1 MSATQR
7 TSFLRR
13 LSLRLGLPL
22 VGVLALVAGGLVL
35 STGCLAT
42 LGGTPDP
49 ARLVGLALQSRYA
62 DGRFANLEA
71 PSPPWTGE
79 RPSLVDVFFRGERRR
94 PLAELPLAEPGATW
108 GEPPNDGARVTWLG
122 HSTLLI
128 EVDGA
133 RVLTDPIWSA
143 RASPSSL
150 VGPVRFHPPPVPLAA
165 LPKLDA
171 VVISHD
177 HYDHLD
183 MDTVQALAKT
193 GVRFFVPLGVADH
206 LRSWDVPDAQVVE
219 LDWWGEAPVT
229 RDVSLVATPSRH
241 YSGRTTGRRDTTLW
255 ASWVVRGARHR
266 VFFSGDSGPTP
277 QFEDIGRRL
286 GPFDLVALEIGA
298 FHPAWG
304 DIHLGPDNALEAH
317 RMLGGGPLLP
327 IHWATFNLAVHPW
340 DEPVERLV
348 RLAAQRGVHVLMP
361 MLGAPLVIE
370 EGARLAPWWRSLGAS
385 RAASI
390 REGRPG
396 VMEAQ
401 R

>member
-1 MSATQR
+1 MPGTR
-7 TSFLRR
+7 TRSSLRR
-13 LSLRLGLPL
+13 LALRLGLAL
-22 VGVLALVAGGLVL
+22 LGVLALVSGALVL
-35 STGCLAT
+35 STRGLDT
-42 LGGTPDP
+42 FGGSPDP
-49 ARLVGLALQSRYA
+49 ARLAELARQSRYA
-62 DGRFANLEA
+62 DGQFSNLEA
-71 PSPPWTGE
+71 PSPPWEGE
-79 RPSLVDVFFRGERRR
+79 RPTLRELFFGGERRR
-94 PLAELPLAEPGATW
+94 PPTSLPLTATGATW
-108 GEPPNDGARVTWLG
+108 NGAASDGARVTWLG

-133 RVLTDPIWSA
+133 RVLTDPIWSE

-150 VGPVRFHPPPVPLAA
+150 VGPVRFHPPPVPLAS

-206 LRSWDVPDAQVVE
+206 LREWDVPQEQIVE
-219 LDWWGEAPVT
+219 LDWWGEARVKAG
-229 RDVSLVATPSRH
+229 VSLVATPSRH
-241 YSGRTTGRRDTTLW
+241 YSGRTTGTRNITLW

-277 QFEDIGRRL
+277 QFEAIGRRF

-327 IHWATFNLAVHPW
+327 IHWSTFNLAAHPW
-340 DEPVERLV
+340 DEPIEHLV
-348 RLAAQRGVHVLMP
+348 RLAEQRGVSVVTP
-361 MLGAPLVIE
+361 MLGAPLAVGE
-370 EGARLAPWWRSLGAS
+370 VARTGPWWRSASAPGAPTQAGRS
-385 RAASI
+385 TSAGAA
-390 REGRPG
+390 R
-396 VMEAQ
+396 
-401 R
+401 